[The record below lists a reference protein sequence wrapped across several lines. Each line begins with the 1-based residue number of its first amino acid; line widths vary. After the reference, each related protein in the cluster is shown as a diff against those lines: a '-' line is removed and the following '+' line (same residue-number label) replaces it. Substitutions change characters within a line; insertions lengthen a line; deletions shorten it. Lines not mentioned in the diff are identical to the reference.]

1 MYVNPLQMVLKICY
15 WFVCMY
21 YFRLNI
27 ISSNCSPPFIVKI
40 QSMKYKNNNL
50 STVSKIR
57 IAKYEFKAEQT
68 RTSENIEVGS
78 DAKEV

>member
-1 MYVNPLQMVLKICY
+1 
-15 WFVCMY
+15 
-21 YFRLNI
+21 
-27 ISSNCSPPFIVKI
+27 
-40 QSMKYKNNNL
+40 MKYKNNNL
-50 STVSKIR
+50 STVSKTR